1 MTKMEFG
8 KDHYLELLQISVL
21 RCVLAGLIWTKP
33 VGHCTFLWSFVVIFA
48 ELQLLESQAVTW
60 FLGRCYISRT
70 TTPRIP
76 GSYMVF
82 GQVVLTGWFWNQPV
96 IIESIKIRTIY
107 VEYIRSNICFIK
119 NIIGVFFSLKDR
131 HKTAVVCFENLKASQ
146 LEEILFII
154 PLRRWTQLVALGH
167 HKQMHARE
175 TTILETSFIS
185 QLGSRCFSPWCAAPW
200 TVTVLTGSGLPLC
213 PVWYK
218 VNEQRFLKARLVIQN
233 LLCRCTLRLSRRRT
247 ALTTPPQHVWP
258 WSPWEGDTVGLLF
271 HSTGGPGD
279 IGTDRCSGKPDPS
292 SPTTLRVNYAFVIIT
307 FNGIQRKLLCKRLQT
322 ATLHRFLRFFPT
334 FKSYDAC
341 IIRWIHLSRHW
352 TQFSCFFFSSV
363 TC

>member
-8 KDHYLELLQISVL
+8 KDHYLELFQISVM

-70 TTPRIP
+70 TIPRIP

-82 GQVVLTGWFWNQPV
+82 SHVVLTGWFWNQPV

-107 VEYIRSNICFIK
+107 VEYIWNNICFIK

-154 PLRRWTQLVALGH
+154 PLRRWAQLAALGH

-218 VNEQRFLKARLVIQN
+218 VNGQRFFKGQVSHSEFTVQKHLATIQEKN
-233 LLCRCTLRLSRRRT
+233 
-247 ALTTPPQHVWP
+247 
-258 WSPWEGDTVGLLF
+258 
-271 HSTGGPGD
+271 ST
-279 IGTDRCSGKPDPS
+279 
-292 SPTTLRVNYAFVIIT
+292 
-307 FNGIQRKLLCKRLQT
+307 
-322 ATLHRFLRFFPT
+322 
-334 FKSYDAC
+334 YDASPAC
-341 IIRWIHLSRHW
+341 MTMESLGRRHCGVAFLQHGQIRGYWNWQMLRKTWPFLSYRTKGELCLCDHNI
-352 TQFSCFFFSSV
+352 
-363 TC
+363 